1 MNDLLDEVTVPIQVS
16 TADDKDT
23 QTGTVRLSGLNAIK
37 NQARYSLAQRKTD
50 LFDNQILRVSSDLLS
65 LIISVKRIEAP
76 KDMYAF
82 RSAIKGQLTDLKYKV
97 AQLDYPPSVAD
108 KTCFLF
114 AVMLDEQ
121 ILHSEWGEESGW
133 VNQTIVSELFGVK
146 NGGEQFYLVAER
158 ALLQPVLLKDL
169 LELIYLMIKLGFRGR
184 YRVEGKEL
192 LGVLVQRLEEA
203 IFIESE
209 EGSAQLQN
217 SISRPKPATEK
228 RRSRPQRPIRL
239 SKGIMLFGAL
249 VVCSWFGVSYW
260 YSLIIPVNAQAFTNL
275 PAFTEN
281 YYRQAN
287 VQEKEYVY
295 VSTDE
300 ELSKTAN
307 GISTFKNNSELKNG
321 WRVQL
326 ATLSS
331 QSSAQS
337 FLSENGGMLPNAEV
351 IQQGKFYIVSTYV
364 ATSQE
369 ARKVLDDAKSAGIDD
384 AFITRAKQ

>member
-192 LGVLVQRLEEA
+192 LGVLVQRLEGA

-209 EGSAQLQN
+209 EGSTQLQN

-228 RRSRPQRPIRL
+228 RRSRPLRPIRL

-364 ATSQE
+364 STSQE